1 MGKKRSENVRTKGK
15 TKSIVGKINLLFF
28 VVVAVSAGAIISIYM
43 VKLFR
48 DMVALEERNQR
59 ELLMSV
65 NESLNAVC
73 ERSETALNYLLGMEN
88 LQKYISGSFQ
98 NDSAHIFSLYAAS
111 EDITTIKYIN
121 KDIIDQITFYCIFA
135 DLPEHGNQFHH
146 AGYLEKEPQL
156 LAFMNSEETSG
167 WFKGISSE
175 IYLEPDKPVRLMNA
189 IYARK
194 IMGLEGKLMG
204 IFVIALKEQQLQEI
218 IPESSEIY
226 FTESL
231 PEKQQGIYN
240 TYLSGY
246 VTTKKENRDILAVV
260 VGNIVMILMITC
272 SGLWGIECFIRKILK
287 RVFKNMYHMLGDMEK
302 IVDNDFST
310 RLPENQEQ
318 ELNEIAIKVNMLLG
332 RIQKNIQMNIE
343 LEKQKQHTQMT
354 ALQLQMNP
362 HFFYNGLS
370 IVQYT
375 LEEMD
380 RFVES
385 AAISHF
391 SRILRYNMQPES
403 LASVEKEMECV
414 KNYVEF
420 VNAFRSPKMRVE
432 YQADKEL
439 MPLIIPKFI
448 LQPFAENAVKYGD
461 GKKMAVCASRVQDN
475 LILQVK
481 NTGRVPDNVRCSVNE
496 ALKDAY
502 IEENTGKIGLKNI
515 ATRLKLFYGKDAEME
530 IREEKEWVVVEIRIA
545 MVRVEGK
552 DDRGCNH

>member
-1 MGKKRSENVRTKGK
+1 MRIKGK
-15 TKSIVGKINLLFF
+15 MKSIVGKINLLFF

-43 VKLFR
+43 SKLFR
-48 DMVALEERNQR
+48 DMVALEEKNQR

-88 LQKYISGSFQ
+88 LQKYISGGFQ

-121 KDIIDQITFYCIFA
+121 KDIIEQITFYCISS

-146 AGYLEKEPQL
+146 AGYLENEPQL
-156 LAFMNSEETSG
+156 LAFMKSKETSG
-167 WFKGISSE
+167 WFKSISSE
-175 IYLEPDKPVRLMNA
+175 IYLEPDKPIRPLNA
-189 IYARK
+189 VYARK
-194 IMGLEGKLMG
+194 IIGLEGKLMG
-204 IFVIALKEQQLQEI
+204 IFVIALKEKELQEI
-218 IPESSEIY
+218 IPESSGIY
-226 FTESL
+226 FTDSL
-231 PEKQQGIYN
+231 PEKQPGIYN

-246 VTTKKENRDILAVV
+246 VTTKKENRDIVTAVA
-260 VGNIVMILMITC
+260 GNIIMILMITC
-272 SGLWGIECFIRKILK
+272 SGLWIIECFIQKMLRRIF
-287 RVFKNMYHMLGDMEK
+287 RNMYHMLGDMER

-318 ELNEIAIKVNMLLG
+318 ELNEIAVKVNMLIG
-332 RIQKNIQMNIE
+332 RIQKNIQANVE
-343 LEKQKQHTQMT
+343 LEKQKQHTEMT

-375 LEEMD
+375 LEEME
-380 RFVES
+380 RYKES

-403 LASVEKEMECV
+403 LASIQKEIECV

-420 VNAFRSPKMRVE
+420 VNAFRSLKMRVK
-432 YQADKEL
+432 YQVNEEL
-439 MPLIIPKFI
+439 MSLIIPKFI

-461 GKKMAVCASRVQDN
+461 GKKLCVCAFFAQES

-481 NTGRVPDNVRCSVNE
+481 NTGKIPDNIRCSVNE
-496 ALKDAY
+496 ALKEAY

-530 IREEKEWVVVEIRIA
+530 IREDKEWVVVEIRIA
-545 MVRVEGK
+545 MARVEGI